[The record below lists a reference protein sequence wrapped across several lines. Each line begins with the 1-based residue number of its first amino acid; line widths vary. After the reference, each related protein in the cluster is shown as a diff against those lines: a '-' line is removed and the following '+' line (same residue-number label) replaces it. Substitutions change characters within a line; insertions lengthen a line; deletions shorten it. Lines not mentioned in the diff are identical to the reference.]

1 MIARNSVGG
10 LVSGGIILADAAC
23 PSGYTR
29 VIAVDGRFL
38 VGGATYNAAAGGAA
52 THTHNVTGHTHPISS
67 GTTNS
72 NSGVAGFGGGP
83 GVNTHPTHTHGGGS
97 ATSGSGGSATS
108 DSQSNSPLF
117 ANMVLCKKD

>member
-1 MIARNSVGG
+1 MIARNNVGG
-10 LVSGGIILADAAC
+10 FISGGIILADAAC

-29 VIAVDGRFL
+29 VTVVDGKFL

-52 THTHNVTGHTHPISS
+52 SHTHAVPAHTHSLSS
-67 GTTNS
+67 GTT
-72 NSGVAGFGGGP
+72 GGMTPQTSGP
-83 GVNTHPTHTHGGGS
+83 GGTGTTGGHTHGGGS
-97 ATSGSGGSATS
+97 GTSGSGGSGTS